1 MENIEELKKAS
12 EKDPISFWKSL
23 KTSTDNL
30 DFNETK
36 NMPAEDEWLAYFE
49 TLHSEHKLGD
59 EQEEILEC
67 LKNYEKTNDQFNK
80 LDGTITDTDLLNAAK
95 NMKLKKAAYSDKI
108 KNEMIKSST
117 GILLKGYLKVFNAI
131 LISGHFPESWCEGI
145 ITPIFKSGNSLDP
158 SNYRGICVSSCMG
171 KLFCSILNTRLAC
184 YTKEKKSI
192 HPTQIGF
199 ISRNRTADHILTLKT
214 LHDKYVKQSENGKIY
229 ACFVDLKK
237 AFDSIWHKGL
247 YLKLLENEIGGR
259 FYELIKNMYSKTKC
273 TIKLS
278 DYRTSFFQYKKGVRQ
293 SYIQLAFLV
302 HF

>member
-1 MENIEELKKAS
+1 MIFHMEKIEELKKAS

-30 DFNETK
+30 NFNETK

-49 TLHSEHKLGD
+49 KLHSEHKLGD

-67 LKNYEKTNDQFNK
+67 LKNYEKTKDQFNK

-192 HPTQIGF
+192 HPTQMGCIA
-199 ISRNRTADHILTLKT
+199 ADHILTLKT
-214 LHDKYVKQSENGKIY
+214 LHDKYVKPGTP
-229 ACFVDLKK
+229 
-237 AFDSIWHKGL
+237 
-247 YLKLLENEIGGR
+247 LLEN
-259 FYELIKNMYSKTKC
+259 
-273 TIKLS
+273 
-278 DYRTSFFQYKKGVRQ
+278 
-293 SYIQLAFLV
+293 
-302 HF
+302 